1 MEMTKRQM
9 EIVQAAIGLIAREG
23 YEKLTTKNIAAELGI
38 TDAALYR
45 HFDSKK
51 ELIVMILRYFEDIS
65 CRVISTIDSKDLSPM
80 EKIRYFV
87 MNRYEMFREDPELA
101 MVMFSEELFKNDHTF
116 EEYLLS
122 IMHIHRDQIMGYIM
136 QGQKL
141 GEIRSDLN
149 PMNIFRM
156 IVGSMRMLVTQW
168 NLSKH
173 AFDLE
178 LEGKSLFNTIKKL
191 IEVKR

>member
-9 EIVQAAIGLIAREG
+9 EIMQAAIGLIAREG
-23 YEKLTTKNIAAELGI
+23 YENLTTKNIAAELGVS
-38 TDAALYR
+38 DAALYR

>member
-9 EIVQAAIGLIAREG
+9 EIMQAAIGLIAREG
-23 YEKLTTKNIAAELGI
+23 YEKLTTKNIAAELGVS
-38 TDAALYR
+38 DAALYR

-51 ELIVMILRYFEDIS
+51 ELITMILRYFEDIS

-87 MNRYEMFREDPELA
+87 MNRYEMFREEPELA
-101 MVMFSEELFKNDHTF
+101 MVMFSEELFKNDRTF

-141 GEIRSDLN
+141 GEIRAELN

-191 IEVKR
+191 IEEKR

>member
-9 EIVQAAIGLIAREG
+9 EIMQAAIGLIAREG
-23 YEKLTTKNIAAELGI
+23 YEKLTTKNIAAELGVS
-38 TDAALYR
+38 DAALYR

-51 ELIVMILRYFEDIS
+51 ELITMILRYFEDIS

-141 GEIRSDLN
+141 GEIRAELN

>member
-9 EIVQAAIGLIAREG
+9 EIMQAAIGLIAREG
-23 YEKLTTKNIAAELGI
+23 YEKLTTKNIAAELGVS
-38 TDAALYR
+38 DAALYR

-51 ELIVMILRYFEDIS
+51 ELITMILRYFEDIS

-87 MNRYEMFREDPELA
+87 MNRYEMFSEDPELA

-191 IEVKR
+191 IEEKR

>member
-9 EIVQAAIGLIAREG
+9 EIMQAAIGLIAREG
-23 YEKLTTKNIAAELGI
+23 YEKLTTKNIAAELGVS
-38 TDAALYR
+38 DAALYR

-51 ELIVMILRYFEDIS
+51 ELITMILRYFEDIS

-141 GEIRSDLN
+141 GEIRAELN

-191 IEVKR
+191 IEEKR

>member
-9 EIVQAAIGLIAREG
+9 EIMQAAIGLIAREG
-23 YEKLTTKNIAAELGI
+23 YEKLTTKNIAAELGVS
-38 TDAALYR
+38 DAALYR

-51 ELIVMILRYFEDIS
+51 ELITMILRYFEDIS

-87 MNRYEMFREDPELA
+87 MNRYEMFREEPELA

-149 PMNIFRM
+149 PMNLFRM
-156 IVGSMRMLVTQW
+156 IIGSMRMLVTQW

-191 IEVKR
+191 IEEKR

>member
-23 YEKLTTKNIAAELGI
+23 YEKLTTKNIAAELGLS
-38 TDAALYR
+38 DAALYR

-51 ELIVMILRYFEDIS
+51 DLIKMILCYFETIS
-65 CRVISTIDSKDLSPM
+65 CRVISVIDSTELSPL

-87 MNRYEMFREDPELA
+87 MNRYETFMEDPELA
-101 MVMFSEELFKNDHTF
+101 MVMFSEELFKNDHSF

-122 IMHIHRDQIMGYIM
+122 IMHIHRDQVMGYIM

-168 NLSKH
+168 NLSKQ

-191 IEVKR
+191 IEEKR

>member
-1 MEMTKRQM
+1 MTKRQM
-9 EIVQAAIGLIAREG
+9 EIMQAAIGLIAREG
-23 YEKLTTKNIAAELGI
+23 YEKLTTKNIAAELGVS
-38 TDAALYR
+38 DAALYR

-51 ELIVMILRYFEDIS
+51 ELITMILRYFEDIS

-87 MNRYEMFREDPELA
+87 MNRYEMFREEPELA
-101 MVMFSEELFKNDHTF
+101 MVMFSEELFKNDRTF

-122 IMHIHRDQIMGYIM
+122 IMHIHRDQVMGYIM

-191 IEVKR
+191 IEEKR

>member
-1 MEMTKRQM
+1 MTKRQM

>member
-1 MEMTKRQM
+1 MTKRQM
-9 EIVQAAIGLIAREG
+9 EIMQAAIGLIAREG
-23 YEKLTTKNIAAELGI
+23 YEKLTTKNIAAELGVS
-38 TDAALYR
+38 DAALYR

-51 ELIVMILRYFEDIS
+51 ELITMILRYFEDIS

-87 MNRYEMFREDPELA
+87 MNRYEMFREEPELA
-101 MVMFSEELFKNDHTF
+101 MVMFSEELFKNDRTF

-141 GEIRSDLN
+141 GEIRAELN

-191 IEVKR
+191 IEEKR

>member
-9 EIVQAAIGLIAREG
+9 EIMQAAIGLIAREG
-23 YEKLTTKNIAAELGI
+23 YEKLTTKNIAAELGVS
-38 TDAALYR
+38 DAALYR

-51 ELIVMILRYFEDIS
+51 ELITMILRYFEDIS

-87 MNRYEMFREDPELA
+87 MNRYEMFREEPELA
-101 MVMFSEELFKNDHTF
+101 MVMFSEELFKNDRTF

-122 IMHIHRDQIMGYIM
+122 IMHIHRDQVMGYIM

-191 IEVKR
+191 IEEKR

>member
-1 MEMTKRQM
+1 MTKRQM
-9 EIVQAAIGLIAREG
+9 EIMQAAIGLIAREG
-23 YEKLTTKNIAAELGI
+23 YEKLTTKNIAAELGVS
-38 TDAALYR
+38 DAALYR

-51 ELIVMILRYFEDIS
+51 ELITMILRYFEDIS

-141 GEIRSDLN
+141 GEIRAELN

-191 IEVKR
+191 IEEKR

>member
-23 YEKLTTKNIAAELGI
+23 YEKLTTKNIAAELGV

-51 ELIVMILRYFEDIS
+51 DLIKMILHHFENIS
-65 CRVISTIDSKDLSPM
+65 CQVISSIESQDLSPM

-87 MNRYEMFREDPELA
+87 MNRYEMFKEDPELA
-101 MVMFSEELFKNDHTF
+101 MVMFSEELFQNDHSF
-116 EEYLLS
+116 EEHLLS

-149 PMNIFRM
+149 PMNVFRM

-191 IEVKR
+191 IEEKR